1 VFNNQNGKKHGGIC
15 TKFTFVNYG
24 REEIMKKNL
33 SRFVFAIIVVA
44 AVTLNLIYGFAVQQ
58 NDMKSSEEV
67 PTTELSIAE
76 PVSEKEVEALEA
88 PIVEEENVDS
98 PEEENVEP
106 PEVKKVE
113 SLDGV
118 LDHEL
123 IPIEKYSHIKTSNYF
138 KFNKISVFSEEGSED
153 IYANS
158 DDVYIKAGTLRKL
171 INVDDQLKDQGFNLV
186 IWVGYRNE
194 KLQQQLR
201 EHLAITMGITEG
213 RYDLVAAPGMSQ
225 HQKGTAVDVTLE
237 RTDGEPLEMPSAYL
251 DFTDNRL
258 PSLHEDNESLKAL
271 QEAMEANGMEVYKG
285 EWWHFNDSNREYLE

>member
-1 VFNNQNGKKHGGIC
+1 MN
-15 TKFTFVNYG
+15 
-24 REEIMKKNL
+24 KNL

-44 AVTLNLIYGFAVQQ
+44 VVTVNLIYGFAVQQ
-58 NDMKSSEEV
+58 NDIKSPEEV
-67 PTTELSIAE
+67 PMTQSGLPE
-76 PVSEKEVEALEA
+76 PMSEKEAEAMDAPEVEAGNMDSA
-88 PIVEEENVDS
+88 QVENMDS
-98 PEEENVEP
+98 PEVDNMDP

-123 IPIEKYSHIKTSNYF
+123 VSVEKYSYIKTSNYF
-138 KFNKISVFSEEGSED
+138 KYNKISVFSEEGSED

-158 DDVYIKAGTLRKL
+158 DDVYVKAGTLRKL
-171 INVDDQLKDQGFNLV
+171 INVDEQLKDQGLSLV
-186 IWVGYRNE
+186 IWVGYRDE

-237 RTDGEPLEMPSAYL
+237 RKDGEPLEMPSAYL

-258 PSLHEDNESLKAL
+258 PSLHEDNESLKVL
-271 QEAMEANGMEVYKG
+271 QEAMEANGMNVYKG